1 MNFFG
6 ENLYIVINASAW
18 SKLKIKSIQNAIG
31 KKPTKLKNKYHIL
44 KINFSRID
52 TTNEETTIK
61 GFKREVTS
69 SINLFIEKY
78 KLNFYINEESESEDI
93 LDNLIKAFEIQR
105 QVEEIL

>member
-44 KINFSRID
+44 KFNFSRID

-61 GFKREVTS
+61 GFKRKVTS
-69 SINLFIEKY
+69 S
-78 KLNFYINEESESEDI
+78 INEESESEDI